1 MDINDTRTDT
11 CTEERKIF
19 TQALENLVMEPLFL
33 LIILNSLK
41 KNHIPSLLSLNFSL
55 YKMRAEM
62 HRNSK
67 SMRTIYSIQVIVKR
81 PLRSEM
87 NLKEIIIRNHIFVA
101 DTYFSYVL
109 SMLKDVLNL

>member
-1 MDINDTRTDT
+1 
-11 CTEERKIF
+11 
-19 TQALENLVMEPLFL
+19 
-33 LIILNSLK
+33 
-41 KNHIPSLLSLNFSL
+41 
-55 YKMRAEM
+55 MRAEM

-87 NLKEIIIRNHIFVA
+87 NLKEIIISNHIFVVG
-101 DTYFSYVL
+101 TYFSYVL

>member
-1 MDINDTRTDT
+1 
-11 CTEERKIF
+11 
-19 TQALENLVMEPLFL
+19 
-33 LIILNSLK
+33 
-41 KNHIPSLLSLNFSL
+41 
-55 YKMRAEM
+55 
-62 HRNSK
+62 
-67 SMRTIYSIQVIVKR
+67 MRTIYSIQVIVKR